1 MLPRF
6 RRERTLSL
14 SHRRRLVADDVV
26 TMSHFRLLFNT
37 EVKKARRGRNPPSSA
52 RWNLARKEQVATS
65 AEHAHRWDI
74 TGSGLARRRW
84 LRDRM
89 CAPA

>member
-14 SHRRRLVADDVV
+14 SHRGRLMADDAII
-26 TMSHFRLLFNT
+26 MSYFRLSFNT
-37 EVKKARRGRNPPSSA
+37 EVKKAKGDRNPPSSA

-74 TGSGLARRRW
+74 TGNGLARRRW

>member
-26 TMSHFRLLFNT
+26 IMSYLRLSFNT
-37 EVKKARRGRNPPSSA
+37 EVKKSKARAQSA
-52 RWNLARKEQVATS
+52 
-65 AEHAHRWDI
+65 
-74 TGSGLARRRW
+74 
-84 LRDRM
+84 
-89 CAPA
+89 